1 MPGCSC
7 TAQNLDE
14 KRTCQRRMLPR
25 HTPPA
30 HSQTPATAPQT
41 TPPPPARP
49 ASYLPPEE
57 REKQGVRKDVR
68 SFLETSLDKT
78 GVMSVL
84 LPPKTENAAHLMGT
98 TRCGPFSFF
107 KQAISISFMFI
118 YLNIRIHTSNCVTN
132 ASRVCKLALEEALIT
147 LTSSGHVTSS
157 TEIVKNHRRP

>member
-1 MPGCSC
+1 VANSGNKRSTDAASTSLSDVIAETSVYAPFSVVAKICIRQSLHNCQDGHEQC
-7 TAQNLDE
+7 
-14 KRTCQRRMLPR
+14 RTCQRRMLPR

-84 LPPKTENAAHLMGT
+84 LPQKTENAAHQMGT

-107 KQAISISFMFI
+107 KQAISGYFNFI
-118 YLNIRIHTSNCVTN
+118 
-132 ASRVCKLALEEALIT
+132 
-147 LTSSGHVTSS
+147 HVHLF
-157 TEIVKNHRRP
+157 EH